1 MIPGTVHVPCIQY
14 PGLNLWRGPV
24 AIGSFSGGVWGFA
37 HLLQPVSVW
46 IVPRPSGCKLASR
59 PTALLSGA
67 RPWQPQFSTFQKQRI
82 GTRRRLNRYKPCP
95 SGPESDARSS
105 QTPRQRPVL
114 SEPSQPGNN
123 SISLGGAFPERR
135 KMRFCLF
142 EQSGT
147 NREHFG
153 INHPPKSLP

>member
-82 GTRRRLNRYKPCP
+82 GTGRRPNRYKPWK
-95 SGPESDARSS
+95 SDLLQNPTLGVRK
-105 QTPRQRPVL
+105 PLGKGL
-114 SEPSQPGNN
+114 SRRAPFKPGKAVTGLSRRGEKCDFACLSRAVRTQ
-123 SISLGGAFPERR
+123 SILV
-135 KMRFCLF
+135 
-142 EQSGT
+142 
-147 NREHFG
+147 
-153 INHPPKSLP
+153 